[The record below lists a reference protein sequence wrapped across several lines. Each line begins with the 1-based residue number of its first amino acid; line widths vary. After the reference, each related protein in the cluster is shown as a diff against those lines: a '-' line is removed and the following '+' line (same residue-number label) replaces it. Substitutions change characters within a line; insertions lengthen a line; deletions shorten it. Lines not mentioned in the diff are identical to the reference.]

1 MGIVIWI
8 LTLAADA
15 NGPACIVVDGSA
27 ITAGTVA
34 SAVPVFGAIPAETV
48 LGFAPQA
55 GIRRSL
61 APRELNAW
69 LRRFLPAAPG
79 VDVSATPC
87 IVSRSRRLDRED
99 VERAVRRALGSKAGA
114 LDIQLASFSRVA
126 VTPGDLHF
134 DPSLLPRAA
143 DPSSFVVWKGTSG
156 GVTAR
161 PQHIWARVR
170 IRERGIEPF
179 AARDLRRGEPQRE
192 GDIEWRQVWRVP
204 GAASQ
209 LPREMLPD
217 STWRRSLKQGES
229 VRASDLQFPQLVHG
243 GDQVDLELAEGPVAL
258 RVRASARTSGQPGQS
273 VLVSSPLSK
282 RPILGIVRGKGH
294 VVAIPQ

>member
-8 LTLAADA
+8 LALAADA
-15 NGPACIVVDGSA
+15 NGPACIVVDGSV

-34 SAVPVFGAIPAETV
+34 SAVPVFGAIPAGTV

-79 VDVSATPC
+79 VDVSAIPC
-87 IVSRSRRLDRED
+87 VVSRTRRLERED
-99 VERAVRRALGSKAGA
+99 VERAVRRAFGSKAGA
-114 LDIQLASFSRVA
+114 LDIQVASFSSVA
-126 VTPGDLHF
+126 VTPGDLDF
-134 DPSLLPRAA
+134 DPSRLPRAA
-143 DPSSFVVWKGTSG
+143 DPSAFVVWKGASG

-179 AARDLRRGEPQRE
+179 AARDLRRGERQRE
-192 GDIEWRQVWRVP
+192 EDIEWRPVWRIP

-217 STWRRSLKQGES
+217 STWRRSLKQGEA
-229 VRASDLQFPQLVHG
+229 VRASDLQFTPLVHG
-243 GDQVDLELAEGPVAL
+243 GDEVDLELAEGPVAL
-258 RVRASARTSGQPGQS
+258 RFRASARTSGQPGQS
-273 VLVSSPLSK
+273 VLVSSPFSK
-282 RPILGIVRGKGH
+282 RPILGIVKGKGH